1 MIACFLQQTSP
12 ASCLLMGCFPHVA
25 KPHPSRSLDPYLTN
39 SQYFRT
45 AAPLSFWCRRTVWT
59 WESVYQIDLF
69 FCFFWI
75 IQVFIFFL
83 FYFLTSYVQ
92 ICWVTTTFGIP
103 FISESYMYTKCKS
116 QAETFNAQIKS
127 KVTSLSASEK
137 EKNRAVRK

>member
-1 MIACFLQQTSP
+1 MNLGI
-12 ASCLLMGCFPHVA
+12 CL
-25 KPHPSRSLDPYLTN
+25 SNRSFFNYP
-39 SQYFRT
+39 
-45 AAPLSFWCRRTVWT
+45 
-59 WESVYQIDLF
+59 SVYF
-69 FCFFWI
+69 FS
-75 IQVFIFFL
+75 
-83 FYFLTSYVQ
+83 FLTSYVQ